1 MEMANSRA
9 IEMDRDRGDDADGW
23 QRMITHDTMELK
35 QQRENLKMEQRLRS
49 RRRQRERDELI
60 QRFTEDADFIKRKRE
75 TIERRM
81 ARKDLEQIS
90 E

>member
-1 MEMANSRA
+1 
-9 IEMDRDRGDDADGW
+9 
-23 QRMITHDTMELK
+23 MELK
-35 QQRENLKMEQRLRS
+35 QQREDLKMEQRLRS

-81 ARKDLEQIS
+81 ARKD
-90 E
+90 